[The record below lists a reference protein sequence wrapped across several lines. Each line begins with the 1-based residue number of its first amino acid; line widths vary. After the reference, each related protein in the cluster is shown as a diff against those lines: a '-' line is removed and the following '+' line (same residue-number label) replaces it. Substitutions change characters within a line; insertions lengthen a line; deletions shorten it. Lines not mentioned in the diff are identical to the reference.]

1 MADDIPSMEEL
12 VEVGA
17 RAAWADPGSYGDERT
32 DWDELV
38 GLIGEEGKAA
48 QDTFRSQA
56 RAILS
61 AVLPLVLVPAGKAL
75 GKMCAMI
82 DDGMV
87 SEGYVFEDGEPYEP
101 EESDLELV
109 PDGSYRLSD
118 ARAIRDRLRALAE
131 TAIPS
136 PDRTERNDG

>member
-1 MADDIPSMEEL
+1 MADAIPSMEEL

-61 AVLPLVLVPAGKAL
+61 AVLPLVLGPAGEAL
-75 GKMCAMI
+75 DECMKDMPPPRGLVCQRYRRTRTTLATLAALSSLKEQT
-82 DDGMV
+82 DG
-87 SEGYVFEDGEPYEP
+87 
-101 EESDLELV
+101 
-109 PDGSYRLSD
+109 
-118 ARAIRDRLRALAE
+118 
-131 TAIPS
+131 
-136 PDRTERNDG
+136 